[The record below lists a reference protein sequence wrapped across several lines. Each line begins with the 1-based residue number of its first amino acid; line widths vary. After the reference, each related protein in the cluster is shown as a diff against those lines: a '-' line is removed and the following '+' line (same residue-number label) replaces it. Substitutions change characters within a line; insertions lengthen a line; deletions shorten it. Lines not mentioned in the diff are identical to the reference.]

1 MPFTK
6 NTLIQFT
13 HAGMGLGDD
22 QLGIMLASNYLK
34 ILHQEENLPRF
45 IVFYNSGVKLA
56 CTGSPLIPILKEIES
71 KEVKIIVCTTCLKH
85 FSIMDKL
92 EVGIAGTMMDI
103 IDLQGKA
110 NKVINL

>member
-13 HAGMGLGDD
+13 QNGMGSGDEK
-22 QLGIMLASNYLK
+22 LSIILATNYLK
-34 ILHQEENLPRF
+34 ILLQRENLPKI
-45 IVFYNSGVKLA
+45 IVFYNGGVKLA
-56 CTGSPLIPILKEIES
+56 CSGSPLIPILKEIES
-71 KEVKIIVCTTCLKH
+71 KEVKMIVCTTCLKH
-85 FSIMDKL
+85 FSLMDNL

-110 NKVINL
+110 DKIISL